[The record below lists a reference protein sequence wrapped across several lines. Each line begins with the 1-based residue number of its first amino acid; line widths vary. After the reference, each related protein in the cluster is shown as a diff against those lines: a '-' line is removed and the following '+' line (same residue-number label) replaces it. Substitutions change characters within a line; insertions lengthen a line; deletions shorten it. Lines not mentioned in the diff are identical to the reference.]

1 VVLLRLK
8 AARRLQSGL
17 VAGGCAS
24 FAAGVGMVV
33 AAAAGA
39 LAGTGAGLLVAG
51 ALAVGYGLLLVDDG
65 AAG

>member
-1 VVLLRLK
+1 MVTLRLK
-8 AARRLQSGL
+8 LARQLQTGL
-17 VAGGCAS
+17 VAGGCAV